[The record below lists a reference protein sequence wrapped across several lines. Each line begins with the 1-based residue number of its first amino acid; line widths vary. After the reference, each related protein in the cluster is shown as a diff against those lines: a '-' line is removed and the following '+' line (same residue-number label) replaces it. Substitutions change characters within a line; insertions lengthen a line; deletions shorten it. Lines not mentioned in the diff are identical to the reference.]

1 MAPSDQINRFTS
13 FVNSFKNKLRKLTNV
28 DEQDAKEIKRH
39 LDEDD
44 KRVYQGG
51 DAQDG
56 VYSVTTILDEQD
68 TPGKD
73 NGIKYW
79 KKANDGE
86 GDNADWE
93 HLLNYKTNRGTLA
106 HFAAFNRFD
115 HKYNHGDSMW
125 TEDERESQA
134 EIDARVNDD
143 EYIYSVMKDKG
154 FVNDWEG
161 YLLLKG
167 NEDID
172 LQDMLTQDLNYVQE
186 EFDKICRDKG
196 IKAGT
201 VEEVE
206 AMFALPPNADSEH
219 EGFGGQ
225 ADMLYQDPETGEHV
239 VADLKTSKRI
249 YDKHKYQIA
258 AYRQA
263 AMEDPTLNGDYID
276 RCEIIRINPDNE
288 ETEVYEVE
296 DPEEYWEEFAEL
308 TRKAHQ

>member
-1 MAPSDQINRFTS
+1 MFEYQQLNRLTS
-13 FVNSFKNKLRKLTNV
+13 FVESFKNKFFKLTNV
-28 DEQDAKEIKRH
+28 DEHDAKEIKRH

-44 KRVYQGG
+44 KRVYEGG
-51 DAQDG
+51 EAPDG

-86 GDNADWE
+86 GDNADWR
-93 HLLNYKTNRGTLA
+93 HLLHYKTNRGTLA
-106 HFAAFNRFD
+106 HYAAFNRFD
-115 HKYNHGDSMW
+115 HAFNHGDTMW

-134 EIDARVNDD
+134 EIDERVNDD
-143 EYIYSVMKDKG
+143 EYMYSVLKDKDY
-154 FVNDWEG
+154 VSDWEG
-161 YLLLKG
+161 YLLLKE

-172 LQDMLTQDLNYVQE
+172 LQDILTQDIEYVQK
-186 EFDKICRDKG
+186 EFDKLCREKG
-196 IKAGT
+196 IKASN

-206 AMFALPPNADSEH
+206 AMFALPPGTDH

-225 ADMLYQDPETGEHV
+225 ADMLYTDPVTGEHV
-239 VADLKTSKRI
+239 VADLKTSKQV

-276 RCEIIRINPDNE
+276 RCEIIRINPENE
-288 ETEVYEVE
+288 EVQVYELD
-296 DPEEYWEEFAEL
+296 DPEEYWDEFAEL
-308 TRKAHQ
+308 TRTADC

>member
-1 MAPSDQINRFTS
+1 MAPIQQFNSFTS
-13 FVNSFKNKLRKLTNV
+13 FVDSFKNKLRKLTNV
-28 DEQDAKEIKRH
+28 NEEEAQDIKRH
-39 LDEDD
+39 LDGDD
-44 KRVYQGG
+44 KRVYEGR
-51 DAQDG
+51 DTPDG

-86 GDNADWE
+86 GDNADWR

-106 HFAAFNRFD
+106 HYAAFNRFD
-115 HKYNHGDSMW
+115 HKFNHGDSMW
-125 TEDERESQA
+125 TGDEAESQA
-134 EIDARVNDD
+134 EIDARVDDD

-154 FVNDWEG
+154 FVEDWEG

-172 LQDMLTQDLNYVQE
+172 LQDVLTQDLKYVQE
-186 EFDKICRDKG
+186 EFDKLCRRKG
-196 IKAGT
+196 IKASS

-206 AMFALPPNADSEH
+206 AMFALPPGSDH

-225 ADMLYQDPETGEHV
+225 ADMLYEDPDTGEHV
-239 VADLKTSKRI
+239 VADLKTSKSI

-263 AMEDPTLNGDYID
+263 AMEDPSLNGDYID

-288 ETEVYEVE
+288 EVQVYEVE
-296 DPEEYWEEFAEL
+296 EPEEYWEEFAEL
-308 TRKAHQ
+308 TRKAAD